1 MLLDGWMDGW
11 MDRCRYGWTDVGMDG
26 KIAVWMDRWVD
37 ERMEGWMETITSKY
51 VIN

>member
-1 MLLDGWMDGW
+1 MDGW
-11 MDRCRYGWTDVGMDG
+11 MDGWTDVGMDG